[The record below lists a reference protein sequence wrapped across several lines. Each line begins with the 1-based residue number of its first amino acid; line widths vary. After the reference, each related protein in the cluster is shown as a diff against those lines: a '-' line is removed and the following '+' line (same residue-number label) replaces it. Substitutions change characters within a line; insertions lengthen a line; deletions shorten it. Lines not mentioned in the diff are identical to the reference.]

1 MITELERSVHKL
13 KQYSL
18 WECIKITGIP
28 QDIPHAILEGVAI
41 KPLNKINANLTKND
55 IVDCQRL
62 ANSDRT
68 IINDLNRKHADQT
81 MNNKS
86 KLKDMRFLAASQ
98 MVEASNT
105 SDNVQEETSVNSP
118 QYTRRRNP
126 RIYINYSLCPYYR

>member
-18 WECIKITGIP
+18 WECIKITEIP
-28 QDIPHAILEGVAI
+28 RDIPHVILEGVAI

-55 IVDCQRL
+55 LVDCQRL

-68 IINDLNRKHADQT
+68 IINDLNRKQAEQT

-86 KLKDMRFLAASQ
+86 KLKGMSFLDASQ
-98 MVEASNT
+98 IVEASNT
-105 SDNVQEETSVNSP
+105 SDNVHEETSVNSP
-118 QYTRRRNP
+118 RYTLRRNP
-126 RIYINYSLCPYYR
+126 RIYTNYSLRPYYQ